1 MPRLCAELCAM
12 RRRLYLLLLGMLSL
26 GAPAVAQ
33 MPLPTPAPD
42 PVAGGIN
49 QGRFIGVVVG
59 TTVVY
64 ALTSYF
70 LGKTWYTKRVPFH
83 TFNDNGEW
91 LQMDKVGH
99 ATTAYSIGHG
109 EYQLFKWSGVN
120 ERTSILTGGLIAL
133 LYQTT
138 IELFDGRSEGW
149 GFSYGDMAANLSG
162 VALFMGQQYGFGAQ
176 KVSLR
181 YGWRQSIYPAYR
193 PNLLG
198 HNVGSQMLKDYNGQ
212 QYWLAVNVAAVVP
225 VGPSFPRWLN
235 LDIGY
240 SGSGM
245 TGGHANP
252 PYVGA
257 DGREVKFT
265 RYRQFYLSPDI
276 SLARLPGLTT
286 AGAQPLIDGGQFFK
300 IPAPSLEFSRL
311 HGLRFH
317 PLLMS
322 KD

>member
-1 MPRLCAELCAM
+1 M
-12 RRRLYLLLLGMLSL
+12 RCLLTLLLLLVL
-26 GAPAVAQ
+26 NPARAQ
-33 MPLPTPAPD
+33 VGPALPPD
-42 PVAGGIN
+42 PAMNPGIH

-91 LQMDKVGH
+91 LQMDKMGH
-99 ATTAYSIGHG
+99 ATTAYAISRG
-109 EYQLFKWSGVN
+109 EYELFRWSGVN
-120 ERTSILTGGLIAL
+120 ERASVLTGGLIAL

-149 GFSYGDMAANLSG
+149 GFSKGDMVANLSG
-162 VALFMGQQYGFGAQ
+162 IGLFMGQQYGFGEQ
-176 KVSLR
+176 KASLR
-181 YGWRQSIYPAYR
+181 YGWRQSIYPQYR

-198 HNVGSQMLKDYNGQ
+198 HSIGSQMLKDYNGQ
-212 QYWLAVNVAAVVP
+212 QYWLSLNMASVLP

-235 LDIGY
+235 LDVGY

-252 PYVGA
+252 PYFDAAGK
-257 DGREVKFT
+257 EVKFT
-265 RYRQFYLSPDI
+265 RYRQFYVSPDI
-276 SLARLPGLTT
+276 SLAHLPGINGTL
-286 AGAQPLIDGGQFFK
+286 AQPLVSAGQFFK
-300 IPAPSLEFSRL
+300 IPAPSLEFNKL
-311 HGLRFH
+311 TGLRFH
-317 PLLMS
+317 PLLLP

>member
-1 MPRLCAELCAM
+1 M
-12 RRRLYLLLLGMLSL
+12 RHLFTLALLLALN
-26 GAPAVAQ
+26 PAWAQ
-33 MPLPTPAPD
+33 GGPGLPPPD
-42 PVAGGIN
+42 PMPNTGIH
-49 QGRFIGVVVG
+49 QGRFIGVVAG
-59 TTVVY
+59 TAVVY

-99 ATTAYSIGHG
+99 ATTSYAISRG
-109 EYQLFKWSGVN
+109 EYELFRWSGVN
-120 ERTSILTGGLIAL
+120 ERASVLTGGLIAL

-149 GFSYGDMAANLSG
+149 GFSKGDMAANFTG
-162 VALFMGQQYGFGAQ
+162 VALFVGQQYGFGEQ
-176 KVSLR
+176 KVGLR
-181 YGWRQSIYPAYR
+181 YGWRQSIYPRYR
-193 PNLLG
+193 PGLLG
-198 HNVGSQMLKDYNGQ
+198 KSIGSQMLKDYNGQ
-212 QYWLAVNVAAVVP
+212 QYWLSVNVASVLP

-235 LDIGY
+235 LDVGY

-252 PYVGA
+252 PYFGA
-257 DGREVKFT
+257 DGQEVKFT

-276 SLARLPGLTT
+276 SLARLPGLNGH
-286 AGAQPLIDGGQFFK
+286 GAQPLVSAGQFFK
-300 IPAPSLEFSRL
+300 IPAPSLEYS
-311 HGLRFH
+311 GLRGVRFH
-317 PLLMS
+317 PIFVG